1 MHSAIEDMLKTY
13 DCRTAD
19 DCRQALKEITQ
30 EIALLGLYRGGFF
43 AKAAFYGGTA
53 LRIFHGLDRFS
64 EDLDFSLLKSD
75 KAFDLSSFT
84 QAVQDELGAY
94 GLEMTVT
101 EKIKGNDS
109 PVKSVFIKGG
119 TQIHLLKIRSVRPPI
134 AGIHPQEQ
142 IRIKLEVDAEPPAGA
157 TFEMKYQ
164 LRPVPYSV
172 RLYSLPSLL
181 AGKVHALLCRS
192 WKSRVKGRDFYD
204 YVWFLSRSVPVN
216 LIHLAE
222 RMRQTGHLAVGE
234 ALTEGDLKI
243 LLHKRFA
250 AVDFD
255 QARKDVLPF
264 IKNPDAVHL
273 WSAEFFSAITDDKL
287 TVEKDQAH
295 AQLHL
300 RRPDRKGGRR
310 SSP

>member
-19 DCRQALKEITQ
+19 NCRHALAEITQ

-64 EDLDFSLLKSD
+64 EDIDLSLLKSD
-75 KAFDLSSFT
+75 KTFDLAAYT

-109 PVKSVFIKGG
+109 PVKSAFIKGG
-119 TQIHLLKIRSVRPPI
+119 TQIHLLKIQSVRPPI

-142 IRIKLEVDAEPPAGA
+142 IRIKLEVDTEPPAGA
-157 TFEMKYQ
+157 SFEMKYQ
-164 LRPVPYSV
+164 LRPVPYPV
-172 RLYSLPSLL
+172 RLYSLPSLF
-181 AGKVHALLCRS
+181 AGKMHALLCRS
-192 WKSRVKGRDFYD
+192 WKGRVKGRDFYD
-204 YVWFLSRSVPVN
+204 YVWYLSRSVPVN
-216 LIHLAE
+216 LVHLAE
-222 RMRQTGHLAVGE
+222 RMRQTGHLPDGE
-234 ALTEGDLKI
+234 TLTEREMKIRLK
-243 LLHKRFA
+243 KRFA

-255 QARKDVLPF
+255 QARKDILPF
-264 IKNPDAVHL
+264 IKNPDTVHL
-273 WSAEFFSAITDDKL
+273 WSTDFFSAITDDKL
-287 TVEKDQAH
+287 KVEKI
-295 AQLHL
+295 
-300 RRPDRKGGRR
+300 
-310 SSP
+310 